1 MKLTVGVA
9 AAVAAVGLAG
19 CADTTALQ
27 NDINSLKAQVSNL
40 QGQVASVR
48 ASADGAAQQARAAQ
62 QAADGANSTAHRALD
77 LANEDQKR
85 VDALNEKVDRMFK
98 RSVSK

>member
-1 MKLTVGVA
+1 MKLSVGLAAVVA
-9 AAVAAVGLAG
+9 AAGLAG
-19 CADTTALQ
+19 CTDLTPIQ
-27 NDINSLKAQVSNL
+27 NDINNLKAQVSRL
-40 QGQVASVR
+40 QGEVASVK
-48 ASADGAAQQARAAQ
+48 ASADSAAQQARTAQ
-62 QAADGANSTAHRALD
+62 QAADGASSTARRALD